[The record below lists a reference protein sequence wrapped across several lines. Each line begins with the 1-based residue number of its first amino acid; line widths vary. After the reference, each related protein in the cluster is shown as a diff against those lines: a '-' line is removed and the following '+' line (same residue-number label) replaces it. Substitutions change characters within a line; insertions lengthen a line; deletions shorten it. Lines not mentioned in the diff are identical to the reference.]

1 MKEENKL
8 IAEFMG
14 YETYEHTN
22 SIAIRLLEENEF
34 NSIDIGHVHT
44 KFHTSWD
51 WLMPVVE
58 KVEGLNFSI
67 EMNKQE
73 EGDYQCLII
82 KKDILVQTFS
92 NNKIESVYNALINFI
107 SHER

>member
-14 YETYEHTN
+14 YTLDTTTKEYYIPKYN
-22 SIAIRLLEENEF
+22 SGDWFTIDELL
-34 NSIDIGHVHT
+34 
-44 KFHTSWD
+44 FHESWD

-58 KVEGLNFSI
+58 KVESLNFSI

-107 SHER
+107 SHERSI